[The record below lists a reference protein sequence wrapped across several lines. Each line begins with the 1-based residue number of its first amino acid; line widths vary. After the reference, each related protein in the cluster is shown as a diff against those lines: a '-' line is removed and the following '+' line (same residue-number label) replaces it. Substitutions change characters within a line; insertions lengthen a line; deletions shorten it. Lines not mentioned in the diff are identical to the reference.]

1 MLELE
6 VLHKRPTAAYI
17 DLKALEHN
25 YLELRRRV
33 TPAAR
38 MMAVVKANAYGH
50 GAIEAARTL
59 ESLGG
64 AYFGVAIQEEGAA
77 LREAGI
83 TSPIAVLGG
92 SFPDQAPDMVEYG
105 LTPVVFDM
113 DSARALDEAAKKRGA
128 VLPIHVKIDT
138 GMGRLGILPEEAVP
152 FFSELKGLENLRV
165 EALLSHFAES
175 EAEEKEFSHRQLSAF
190 LKAAEEIRGLGVNPK
205 LLEMANSAALVDF
218 ERSAL
223 GMVRPGIMLYGSYPA
238 PRLRES
244 IKLKPVMQLKTRILL
259 VKSVPAGFTVSYGR
273 RFTTNRPSLIA
284 TLPIGYADGLPRKLG
299 NSGEVLI
306 GGYRAK
312 IAGTV
317 CMDLTM
323 VDVTGVPGVKAGD
336 EAVLIGTQGNETITA
351 EEIADKA
358 DTISYE
364 IFCRLSARVPRVYIR

>member
-1 MLELE
+1 
-6 VLHKRPTAAYI
+6 
-17 DLKALEHN
+17 
-25 YLELRRRV
+25 
-33 TPAAR
+33 

-50 GAIEAARTL
+50 GAIEVARAL
-59 ESLGG
+59 ESFGC
-64 AYFGVAIQEEGAA
+64 AFFGVAIPEEGKQ
-77 LREAGI
+77 LRDAGI

-92 SFPDQAPDMVEYG
+92 IFPDQAPDIVEHN

-113 DSARALDEAAKKRGA
+113 AAARALDEAAGRRGVVLA
-128 VLPIHVKIDT
+128 VHVKLDT

-218 ERSAL
+218 ERSVL

-336 EAVLIGTQGNETITA
+336 EAVLIGAQGNETITA

>member
-138 GMGRLGILPEEAVP
+138 GMGRLGILPEEAGS
-152 FFSELKGLENLRV
+152 FFSELKGLENLKV

-175 EAEEKEFSHRQLSAF
+175 EAEEKEFSHRQLSVF
-190 LKAAEEIRGLGVNPK
+190 LKAVEDIRALGVNPA

-218 ERSAL
+218 EQSRL

-238 PRLRES
+238 ARMRES
-244 IKLKPVMQLKTRILL
+244 IKLKPVMQLKTRILFL
-259 VKSVPAGFTVSYGR
+259 KSVPAGFTVSYGR
-273 RFTTNRPSLIA
+273 RFTAKRTSLIA
-284 TLPIGYADGLPRKLG
+284 TLPIGYADGLPRTLG
-299 NSGEVLI
+299 NSGEVLV
-306 GGYRAK
+306 GGKRAP

-317 CMDLTM
+317 CMDLIM
-323 VDVTGVPGVKAGD
+323 VDVTDVPGVKAGD
-336 EAVLIGTQGNETITA
+336 EAVIIGAQGAEVITA
-351 EEIADKA
+351 EEVADKA
-358 DTISYE
+358 GTISYE
-364 IFCRLSARVPRVYIR
+364 IFCRISARVPRIYIR